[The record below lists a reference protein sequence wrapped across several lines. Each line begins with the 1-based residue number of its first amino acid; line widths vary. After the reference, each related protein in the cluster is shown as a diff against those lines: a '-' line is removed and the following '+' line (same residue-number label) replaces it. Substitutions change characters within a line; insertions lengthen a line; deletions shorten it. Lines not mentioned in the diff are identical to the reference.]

1 MQLPAK
7 LSSLLAVPDAPA
19 WMMFL
24 VALVFI
30 LVLAHR
36 ALDRRS

>member
-1 MQLPAK
+1 MELPAK
-7 LSSLLAVPDAPA
+7 LSSLLAVPDAPG

-30 LVLAHR
+30 LVVARR
-36 ALDRRS
+36 AFDRRS